1 MDDNVCTMVQ
11 WVLNIRRQKGIIN
24 NHHDAMLMSD
34 IGNRLNINKRE
45 CRIRRSLD
53 PNQLCILLNHSASID
68 FNCTSK
74 GNTDAVGRS
83 NLGEISM
90 SATIDIR
97 DGNDMRA
104 SCEAL

>member
-1 MDDNVCTMVQ
+1 MF
-11 WVLNIRRQKGIIN
+11 
-24 NHHDAMLMSD
+24 MSD

-45 CRIRRSLD
+45 CRIRRSLN
-53 PNQLCILLNHSASID
+53 PNQLGILLDHSTSVD

-90 SATIDIR
+90 GPTIDIR

-104 SCEAL
+104 ICEAL